1 MHIRWFGLFTKQ
13 EREQMGRVNIGDFM
27 FKKILLPTDGS
38 ALSKKAIRKGV
49 AFAKSIG
56 AKVVGFHAKPLANF
70 VYHGESM
77 AVVPGLL
84 EAQQAGIDRAAQKF
98 IAEIDKVARKE
109 GVPCECLSVENN
121 SPYEAII
128 GAAKNKGC
136 DLIVM
141 ASHGRRG
148 LAGLVLGSEANKVLT
163 HSKIPVL
170 VMR

>member
-1 MHIRWFGLFTKQ
+1 MRC
-13 EREQMGRVNIGDFM
+13 VNIGDFM

-49 AFAKSIG
+49 AFAKLIG
-56 AKVVGFHAKPLANF
+56 AKVIGFHAKPLANF
-70 VYHGESM
+70 AYYGESM
-77 AVVPGLL
+77 AMVPDLL
-84 EAQQAGIDRAAQKF
+84 EAQKAAIDRAAQKF
-98 IAEIDKVARKE
+98 IGEIDKAAQKV

-128 GAAKNKGC
+128 GTARNKGC

-148 LAGLVLGSEANKVLT
+148 IAGLVLGSEANKVLT

-170 VMR
+170 IMR